1 VIWITVTSVSA
12 TIQGAFV
19 ECKIRLMK
27 RLRLLGYS
35 ALALFGAAIISG
47 GLVLFGLLQV
57 PGANISETMLV
68 LNDVNGAGFEVIY
81 TNSDTLA
88 KEEWVN
94 VYVYDSGSRS
104 TWLNRLMH
112 RKTLLFSYDPGY
124 PALTPRIEAA
134 GPGNVRISIPRVSS
148 VLYQGHQWKGLSVDY
163 QIAKVDYP

>member
-1 VIWITVTSVSA
+1 
-12 TIQGAFV
+12 
-19 ECKIRLMK
+19 MK
-27 RLRLLGYS
+27 HLRLFGYS
-35 ALALFGAAIISG
+35 ALGLVGVAVLYG
-47 GLVLFGLLQV
+47 GLVLYGLLPI

-94 VYVYDSGSRS
+94 VYVYDTGSQS
-104 TWLNRLMH
+104 NWLNRRIH

-124 PALTPRIEAA
+124 PAETPRIDAV
-134 GPGNVRISIPRVSS
+134 GPRQVRISLSRVSS
-148 VLYQGHQWKGLSVDY
+148 VLYQGHHWKTLSVDY

>member
-1 VIWITVTSVSA
+1 MALVAAAVI
-12 TIQGAFV
+12 
-19 ECKIRLMK
+19 
-27 RLRLLGYS
+27 YS
-35 ALALFGAAIISG
+35 
-47 GLVLFGLLQV
+47 GLVVFGVLPL

-94 VYVYDSGSRS
+94 VYVYDSGSQS
-104 TWLNRLMH
+104 NWFNRLIH

-124 PALTPRIEAA
+124 PAETPHIEAV
-134 GPGNVRISIPRVSS
+134 GPQDIRISIPRVSS
-148 VLYQGHQWKGLSVDY
+148 VLYQGRRWKALSVDY